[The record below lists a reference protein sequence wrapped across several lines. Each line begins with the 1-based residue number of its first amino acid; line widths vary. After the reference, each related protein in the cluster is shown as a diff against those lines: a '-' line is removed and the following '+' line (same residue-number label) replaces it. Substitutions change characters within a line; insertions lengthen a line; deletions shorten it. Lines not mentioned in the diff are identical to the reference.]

1 MTEQPDHLD
10 IAVGLGFQ
18 AAAGAGTVQI
28 TVDVELQQISRRV
41 ARTTRRLRHRA
52 DKPKRREV
60 QPVDKCLDE
69 PHRIVSSDVIV
80 NRLRQEEQL
89 RTVVTGKV
97 CHAGFYR
104 TTKDVGIP
112 HIEFSHSLLEVRT
125 NPGPKGPQVTE
136 IVSLDASTASQEPPR
151 RPRPERP
158 AYPSGDHATI
168 EQLVLQLSLC
178 T

>member
-112 HIEFSHSLLEVRT
+112 HIEFSHSLTDLSAKIPV
-125 NPGPKGPQVTE
+125 
-136 IVSLDASTASQEPPR
+136 
-151 RPRPERP
+151 ERP
-158 AYPSGDHATI
+158 VVRKLQERKKRSPCVNWEGNMPRLIVLVTI
-168 EQLVLQLSLC
+168 MLS
-178 T
+178 TIYGMAAQADV